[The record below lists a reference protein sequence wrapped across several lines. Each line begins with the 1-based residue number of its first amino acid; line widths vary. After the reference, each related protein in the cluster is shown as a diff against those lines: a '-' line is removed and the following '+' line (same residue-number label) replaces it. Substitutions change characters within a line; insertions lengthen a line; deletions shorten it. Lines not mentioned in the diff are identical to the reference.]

1 MAQFLR
7 YLTTIPVEL
16 GFLWHFGPSQKKSIV
31 LFYLLTGF
39 TVSIKRPGLD
49 IWKKSLL
56 NQYYLFFQI
65 LEA

>member
-39 TVSIKRPGLD
+39 TVSIKRAGLD

-56 NQYYLFFQI
+56 I
-65 LEA
+65 